1 MDQYRITPIHR
12 SVTRPQLLVG
22 AERQVALGVIVI
34 SLVMGYGGYLA
45 FNMALVGGAVV
56 LYIGLMILARQMAK
70 VDPDMAK
77 IYLRHVRY
85 KGVYK
90 AHSSPWRLDR

>member
-1 MDQYRITPIHR
+1 MSQYRITPIHR
-12 SVTRPQLLVG
+12 SVTRPQLLIG

-34 SLVMGYGGYLA
+34 CLVMGYGGYLA
-45 FNMALVGGAVV
+45 FNLVLVGSAIVAYFV
-56 LYIGLMILARQMAK
+56 LMMLARKMAK

-77 IYLRHVRY
+77 IYRRHVRY

-90 AHSSPWRLDR
+90 AHSTPWRVK